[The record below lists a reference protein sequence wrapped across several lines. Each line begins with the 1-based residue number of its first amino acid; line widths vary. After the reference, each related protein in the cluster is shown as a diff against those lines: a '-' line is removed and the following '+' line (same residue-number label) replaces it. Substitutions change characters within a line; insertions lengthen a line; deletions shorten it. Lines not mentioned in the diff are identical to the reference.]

1 MPSGGGLNGTCIYI
15 KEQGDIRAV
24 WRGRWIG
31 GRQAPLQRNGLPK
44 FSSLGPWGGGPEVK
58 EEEQALIFIPE
69 PVRKSLSRKEG
80 VKVLRT
86 TSYVTNK
93 HLRSAQPRADLR
105 STNEN
110 HHDMPSHTLQLRPN
124 RDGRDTAAR
133 EDLQRTA
140 GSQVRSRAG
149 ASTPQSKPE
158 SRALHTSPRGHTVTQ

>member
-1 MPSGGGLNGTCIYI
+1 MCQVGGSEWHLYLHKGARRHKGCVERQVDRWAPSSPP
-15 KEQGDIRAV
+15 KKWPA
-24 WRGRWIG
+24 
-31 GRQAPLQRNGLPK
+31 K

-140 GSQVRSRAG
+140 GSQVKSQAG
-149 ASTPQSKPE
+149 ASTPQSKLE

>member
-1 MPSGGGLNGTCIYI
+1 M
-15 KEQGDIRAV
+15 

-86 TSYVTNK
+86 TSYVTN
-93 HLRSAQPRADLR
+93 
-105 STNEN
+105 NI
-110 HHDMPSHTLQLRPN
+110 
-124 RDGRDTAAR
+124 
-133 EDLQRTA
+133 
-140 GSQVRSRAG
+140 
-149 ASTPQSKPE
+149 
-158 SRALHTSPRGHTVTQ
+158 